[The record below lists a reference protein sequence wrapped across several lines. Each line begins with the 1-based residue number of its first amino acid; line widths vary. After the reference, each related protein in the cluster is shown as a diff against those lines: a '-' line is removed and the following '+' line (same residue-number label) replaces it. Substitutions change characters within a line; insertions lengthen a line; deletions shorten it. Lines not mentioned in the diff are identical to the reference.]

1 MNHAEA
7 MFGERPWPDCIYGN
21 TQDGSQYSNPLQ
33 TDFGSVSDAIQDYRL
48 IANSSVSTATSLPPV
63 SPPLESLSDC
73 PLPYGTSPV
82 NYGGLFPEHFP
93 RFLPNTSE
101 DISVYSAPSFNL
113 QLDSIAGLPS
123 SAELPND
130 ASISSHMNLGSVLQA
145 NSTASLLGRIS
156 PCKTTSPESSL
167 VDPMQSDAMS
177 ATGIDSIEQ
186 YSSSSE
192 EGSIDI
198 CNRAIDKDP
207 MTSPTPSADIRTA
220 TSSSNKLCNS
230 ASESD
235 KGEESS
241 SGGQGDSHPEKKRKR
256 RVLFSKAQTYE
267 LERRFRQQRYLS
279 APEREHLASIIRLT
293 PTQVKIWFQNH
304 RYKTKRAR
312 QEKGLDMNP
321 LPSPRRVAVPVLVR
335 DGKPCQPPMNGLV
348 KHQDSHPQS
357 IGIHSPHNDLPPIT
371 SLTSMTSLAAAGV
384 TNINNCVTN
393 SCISS
398 YNMNN
403 VVPPYNPH
411 FIHHQQRW
419 W

>member
-1 MNHAEA
+1 MGRMSPSKASPEPSLMDHA
-7 MFGERPWPDCIYGN
+7 
-21 TQDGSQYSNPLQ
+21 T
-33 TDFGSVSDAIQDYRL
+33 SDAL
-48 IANSSVSTATSLPPV
+48 SVV
-63 SPPLESLSDC
+63 
-73 PLPYGTSPV
+73 
-82 NYGGLFPEHFP
+82 
-93 RFLPNTSE
+93 
-101 DISVYSAPSFNL
+101 
-113 QLDSIAGLPS
+113 
-123 SAELPND
+123 
-130 ASISSHMNLGSVLQA
+130 
-145 NSTASLLGRIS
+145 
-156 PCKTTSPESSL
+156 
-167 VDPMQSDAMS
+167 
-177 ATGIDSIEQ
+177 GIDSIEQ

-198 CNRAIDKDP
+198 CNRVIDKDSLSSP
-207 MTSPTPSADIRTA
+207 LTSLNMRA
-220 TSSSNKLCNS
+220 TTSTLESSNPNNS
-230 ASESD
+230 ASDTD

-241 SGGQGDSHPEKKRKR
+241 SGGQGDNLPQKKRKR

-348 KHQDSHPQS
+348 KHQDSHSQS
-357 IGIHSPHNDLPPIT
+357 IGLQSPHSDLPPIT
-371 SLTSMTSLAAAGV
+371 SLTSLAAAGV
-384 TNINNCVTN
+384 TNISNCVTN

-398 YNMNN
+398 YNMNMNN

-411 FIHHQQRW
+411 LFQHQQRW